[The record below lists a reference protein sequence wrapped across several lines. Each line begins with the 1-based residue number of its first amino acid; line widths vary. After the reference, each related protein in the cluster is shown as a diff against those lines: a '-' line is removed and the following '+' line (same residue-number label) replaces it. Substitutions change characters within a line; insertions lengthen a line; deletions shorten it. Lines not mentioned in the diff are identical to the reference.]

1 MNQEI
6 NTTSKTDIENA
17 TKAYHSAQFLVSEL
31 RALMKTENL
40 LLSEIALRDL
50 ENAADIEIR
59 LKRVLSILESS

>member
-1 MNQEI
+1 MTQEI

-59 LKRVLSILESS
+59 LKRVLSILERS